1 MLSMHSRPVA
11 YVTATL
17 VALILAQVASAA
29 GDAER
34 GKLLADTCVGC
45 HGVESFTNIYPTY
58 HVPKVAGQNAD
69 YIVNALT
76 LYRDGQR
83 DHGTMTAQAASL
95 SDQEI
100 QDIAAYMQSAGGKL
114 DPAAPGVGTAP
125 AAAQVCAACHGAA
138 GISPI
143 PTNPNLAGQ
152 HLDYLKQALAD
163 YRSGAR
169 KGPNAIAMQA
179 QLGAVSEEELAEIS
193 LYFSQQEGLGTL

>member
-1 MLSMHSRPVA
+1 MLSMRSRPVI

-17 VALILAQVASAA
+17 MALILAQVASAA

-34 GKLLADTCVGC
+34 GKLLADTCIGC
-45 HGVESFTNIYPTY
+45 HGVATFTNVYPTY

-69 YIVNALT
+69 YVVNALT

-95 SDQEI
+95 SDQDI
-100 QDIAAYMQSAGGKL
+100 QDIAAYLQSAGGQL

-125 AAAQVCAACHGAA
+125 AAALVCAACHGPA
-138 GISPI
+138 GISAI

-152 HLDYLKQALAD
+152 YRDYLQQALSD
-163 YRSGAR
+163 YRSAAR

-179 QLGAVSEEELAEIS
+179 QLGAVSAEELEEIV
-193 LYFSQQEGLGTL
+193 LYYSQQKGLGGL